1 MNSYFTPYYSPY
13 MGLINGSYS
22 SYLPCYPYPDRT
34 NLYFFG
40 SNSLVLY
47 NNPYLSQINPYIGSY
62 FGFYPY
68 T

>member
-22 SYLPCYPYPDRT
+22 SYLPSYPGRT
-34 NLYFFG
+34 NPYFFG
-40 SNSLVLY
+40 SNPLVSY